1 MDKLT
6 EFNKVWTA
14 FTRKGHDIMDTNR
27 SELIKNGLKKSFQSG
42 ASAKA
47 STSCY
52 GYKTTTEGNLV
63 VYPIEAIYVIH
74 IFDRFVA
81 GDSLGKIAS
90 SLARMGVLSP
100 TGKAKWSRET
110 ISKIL
115 ENEKYTG
122 DVILGKTEAC
132 NGVQMK
138 KKDQDFTMVIKNHHP
153 AIISSDLF
161 HAAKE
166 EKIRRSK
173 KRIIVKNNNYC

>member
-1 MDKLT
+1 
-6 EFNKVWTA
+6 
-14 FTRKGHDIMDTNR
+14 MDTNR
-27 SELIKNGLKKSFQSG
+27 SELIKNGLKKRFQSG
-42 ASAKA
+42 SSSKA

-52 GYKTTTEGNLV
+52 GYKATTEGNLI

-90 SLARMGVLSP
+90 SLTRMGVLSP

-138 KKDQDFTMVIKNHHP
+138 KDQDFTMVIKNHHP

-173 KRIIVKNNNYC
+173 KTYYREK

>member
-1 MDKLT
+1 M
-6 EFNKVWTA
+6 
-14 FTRKGHDIMDTNR
+14 
-27 SELIKNGLKKSFQSG
+27 
-42 ASAKA
+42 
-47 STSCY
+47 
-52 GYKTTTEGNLV
+52 
-63 VYPIEAIYVIH
+63 IH

-81 GDSLGKIAS
+81 GDRLGKIAS

-122 DVILGKTEAC
+122 DVILGKIEAC

-173 KRIIVKNNNYC
+173 KAHYRKNNNYC